1 MDKKKVLFFLPPCV
15 GGAERITITIAK
27 MLPQDEFE
35 CKFVIVGNE
44 KGDIVNF
51 IPQGYTLDLVKVHNI
66 WDFTTYRIHSLIK
79 REKPYAVFC
88 SLMYL
93 NSRVALAGQIAGVK
107 VILRNCN
114 YMSVTRWDQK
124 IMCKLTYPYADVI
137 ISQQEEMADDIV
149 KEIGVP
155 VENVVT
161 LHNPIDTET
170 INAKLQGVTNPYPQ
184 VKQTNFVWVGRV
196 NHQKGQ
202 DIAIRAFAMMYNK
215 VENAHLY
222 LVGKYDKNSEYVKSL
237 FELIKE
243 YKIQD
248 QVHFIG
254 FDSNP
259 YRWVKFADCFVLPS
273 RIEGLPNT
281 LIEAQ
286 YLGCSAAAS
295 KCIPIIERILSDGVN
310 GCLAEKENPESLAKA
325 MEKAVKLGRVEMTYK
340 SATKEDFIKLFD
352 EN

>member
-1 MDKKKVLFFLPPCV
+1 MEKIKILFFLPPYV

-27 MLPQDEFE
+27 MLPLDEFD

-51 IPQGYTLDLVKVHNI
+51 IPQSYTIDLIKIHNI
-66 WDFTTYRIHSLIK
+66 WDFTTFRIHSLIK

-93 NSRVALAGQIAGVK
+93 NSRVALAGHFAGVK

-114 YMSVTRWDQK
+114 YMSITRWDQK
-124 IMCKLTYPYADVI
+124 LMCKLTYPYADVI

-149 KEIGVP
+149 KELRVP
-155 VENVVT
+155 ADKVVT
-161 LHNPIDTET
+161 LHNPIDIET
-170 INAKLQGVTNPYPQ
+170 INTKLQDTTSPYPQ
-184 VKQTNFVWVGRV
+184 DKQTNFVWVGRV

-202 DIAIRAFAMMYNK
+202 DIAIKAFAMMYNK

-222 LVGKYDKNSEYVKSL
+222 LVGKYDKDSEYVRL
-237 FELIKE
+237 MYEFIKE
-243 YKIQD
+243 GNIQD
-248 QVHFIG
+248 RVHFTG
-254 FDSNP
+254 FDNNP
-259 YRWVKFADCFVLPS
+259 YRWIKYADCFVLPS

-286 YLGCSAAAS
+286 YLGCPCAAS
-295 KCIPIIERILSDGVN
+295 RCIPIIERIISEGKN
-310 GCLAEKENPESLAKA
+310 GYTAESKCPESLATA
-325 MEKAVKLGRVEMTYK
+325 MVKAVKLGRIEMAYK
-340 SATKEDFIKLFD
+340 SATKDEFIKLFK
-352 EN
+352 